1 MNPQMPAR
9 PALAGHT
16 PLDRL
21 RRLVRQH
28 RWLRLSLALLV
39 VLGLSVSVLSM
50 LHYVLANAAVHTA
63 ADRAA
68 QTAAQIGGDATT
80 TERDAVVA
88 AAQAALPGW
97 IGLRTDANQ
106 VQVVCSSPC
115 MRHSPMTVSVAAQ
128 GRTWIPLGPL
138 GDLRVATHATRAST
152 GDQQVSPTEV
162 QVALAIAT
170 PLPTEPTATLGP
182 TRTPAPTATL
192 NLIPTGLPE
201 PTMTATAPP
210 PSAPAAPAA
219 PAPPVPTTPPPP
231 PPPTASPAPADL
243 SIRSG
248 GARFDAAQNLVVVTL
263 LVVNEGSSPAD
274 GVVVQQILPAGI
286 DLVDSTVAFVRTD
299 QDATWDL
306 GTLAPQETR
315 LILALLHPETHE
327 SQSLMQHIGVT
338 SQSPESR
345 TDNNHART
353 TVTW

>member
-1 MNPQMPAR
+1 MNPQMPVR
-9 PALAGHT
+9 PAPAGHT

-21 RRLVRQH
+21 RRLVHRN

-39 VLGLSVSVLSM
+39 VLGLSLAVLSM
-50 LHYVLANAAVHTA
+50 LHYVLANATVHTA

-97 IGLRTDANQ
+97 IGLHTDASQ

-138 GDLRVATHATRAST
+138 GDLRVAAHATRTST
-152 GDQQVSPTEV
+152 GDQQVIPTEV

-170 PLPTEPTATLGP
+170 PLPTEPTRTPGP
-182 TRTPAPTATL
+182 TRTPAPTATPD
-192 NLIPTGLPE
+192 LIPTGLPE
-201 PTMTATAPP
+201 PTMTAPALPT
-210 PSAPAAPAA
+210 SAPAAPAA
-219 PAPPVPTTPPPP
+219 PAPPAPTTPPPP
-231 PPPTASPAPADL
+231 PPPTAAPAPADL
-243 SIRSG
+243 TVRTG
-248 GARFDAAQNLVVVTL
+248 GARFDVDTGMLVVTI
-263 LVVNEGSSPAD
+263 LVVNDGGSPAD

-286 DLVDSTVAFVRTD
+286 DLVESTVAFVRTD

-315 LILALLHPETHE
+315 LILALLQPGDPTIL
-327 SQSLMQHIGVT
+327 SLIQHIGVT